1 MKKYITIAA
10 LLLTLFASC
19 NKKEIESK
27 NIEATSQEFT
37 SGDLS
42 KLIGLTLYSGD
53 LSYSELDG
61 TIPKQTIQLEVM
73 LELKKESPELKN
85 VDVHDINFTR
95 LLSVA
100 VINLED
106 ENGAKIVDL
115 DIKSEDVLKLKK
127 LLQGDEGDSETIIFL
142 GEFHNSKD
150 APMWFEAAKRFTP
163 YLTADISIGK
173 GNGFRNKD
181 SEEIEQNDDDDDE
194 TANLTSDGFSE
205 DEIDQAFERYEYLMG
220 QIVKTFKKTK
230 EGDIDA
236 AVECDKLMKEAKA
249 LDAKLVAHKSNFTT
263 SQNARYLKLAKTALD
278 GMSDNE

>member
-1 MKKYITIAA
+1 MKKSIAIAA

-73 LELKKESPELKN
+73 IELKKESPELKN

-100 VINLED
+100 VVNLED

-127 LLQGDEGDSETIIFL
+127 LLQGDEGDSETIVFL
-142 GEFHNSKD
+142 GEFHNSED
-150 APMWFEAAKRFTP
+150 APMWFQAAKQFTP
-163 YLTADISIGK
+163 YLTADISIEK
-173 GNGFRNKD
+173 GTGFRNED
-181 SEEIEQNDDDDDE
+181 SDEIEQNDEDE
-194 TANLTSDGFSE
+194 TANLTSDCFSE
-205 DEIDQAFERYEYLMG
+205 DEIDQALERYEDVMD
-220 QIVKTFKKTK
+220 QIIEAFKKTK

-249 LDAKLVAHKSNFTT
+249 LDAKLAVHRSNFTT
-263 SQNARYLKLAKTALD
+263 SQNVRYLKLTKMAID

>member
-1 MKKYITIAA
+1 MKKSIAIAA

-19 NKKEIESK
+19 NKQEIESK

-42 KLIGLTLYSGD
+42 KLVGLALYSGD

-73 LELKKESPELKN
+73 LELKKESPELKK

-115 DIKSEDVLKLKK
+115 DIKSEDVLKLKE
-127 LLQGDEGDSETIIFL
+127 LLQGDEGDSETIVFL

-163 YLTADISIGK
+163 YLTADISIEK
-173 GNGFRNKD
+173 GTGFKNED
-181 SEEIEQNDDDDDE
+181 SDEIEQNDEDE
-194 TANLTSDGFSE
+194 TANLTSEGFSE
-205 DEIDQAFERYEYLMG
+205 DEIDQALERYEDVMG
-220 QIVKTFKKTK
+220 QIIEAFKKTK

-249 LDAKLVAHKSNFTT
+249 LDAKLAVHKSDFTT
-263 SQNARYLKLAKTALD
+263 SQTARYLKLSKMAMD

>member
-1 MKKYITIAA
+1 MKKSIAIAA

-73 LELKKESPELKN
+73 IELKKESPELKN

-100 VINLED
+100 VVNLED

-127 LLQGDEGDSETIIFL
+127 LLQGDEGDSETIVFL

-150 APMWFEAAKRFTP
+150 APKWFEAAKQFTP
-163 YLTADISIGK
+163 YLTADISIEK
-173 GNGFRNKD
+173 GTGFRNED
-181 SEEIEQNDDDDDE
+181 SDEIEQNDEDE
-194 TANLTSDGFSE
+194 TANLTSDCFSE
-205 DEIDQAFERYEYLMG
+205 DEIDQALERYEDVMD
-220 QIVKTFKKTK
+220 QIIEAFKKTK

-249 LDAKLVAHKSNFTT
+249 LDAKLAVHKSDFTT
-263 SQNARYLKLAKTALD
+263 SQTARYLKLTKMAID

>member
-1 MKKYITIAA
+1 MKKSIAIAA

-19 NKKEIESK
+19 NKQEIESK

-42 KLIGLTLYSGD
+42 KLVGLALYSGD

-73 LELKKESPELKN
+73 LELKKECPELKK
-85 VDVHDINFTR
+85 VDMHDINFTR

-115 DIKSEDVLKLKK
+115 DIKSEDVLKLKE
-127 LLQGDEGDSETIIFL
+127 LLQGDEGDSETIVFL

-150 APMWFEAAKRFTP
+150 APKWFEAAKQFTP
-163 YLTADISIGK
+163 YLTADISIEK
-173 GNGFRNKD
+173 GTGFRNED
-181 SEEIEQNDDDDDE
+181 SDEIEQNDEDE
-194 TANLTSDGFSE
+194 TANLTSEGFSE
-205 DEIDQAFERYEYLMG
+205 DEIDQALERYEDVMG
-220 QIVKTFKKTK
+220 QIIEAFKKTK

-249 LDAKLVAHKSNFTT
+249 LDAKLAVHKSDFTT
-263 SQNARYLKLAKTALD
+263 SQTARYLKLTKMAID

>member
-1 MKKYITIAA
+1 MKKSIAIAA

-27 NIEATSQEFT
+27 NIEAMSQEFT

-42 KLIGLTLYSGD
+42 KLIGLALYSGD

-73 LELKKESPELKN
+73 IELKKESPELKN
-85 VDVHDINFTR
+85 IDVHDINFTR

-150 APMWFEAAKRFTP
+150 APMWFETAKRFTP
-163 YLTADISIGK
+163 YLTADISIEK
-173 GNGFRNKD
+173 GNSFRNEE
-181 SEEIEQNDDDDDE
+181 SEEMEQNDEDE
-194 TANLTSDGFSE
+194 IVNLTSDGFSE
-205 DEIDQAFERYEYLMG
+205 DEVDQALDRYEELIDQIVEAFN
-220 QIVKTFKKTK
+220 KTK
-230 EGDIDA
+230 NGDIDA
-236 AVECDKLMKEAKA
+236 AVECDKLMKEVKA
-249 LDAKLVAHKSNFTT
+249 LDAKLAVHKNDFTT
-263 SQNARYLKLAKTALD
+263 SQRAKYLKLAKMALD

>member
-1 MKKYITIAA
+1 MKKSIAIAA

-73 LELKKESPELKN
+73 LELKKESPELKK

-100 VINLED
+100 VVNLED

-115 DIKSEDVLKLKK
+115 DIKSEDVLKLKE
-127 LLQGDEGDSETIIFL
+127 LLQGDEGDSETIVFL

-150 APMWFEAAKRFTP
+150 APKWFEAAKQFTP
-163 YLTADISIGK
+163 YLTADISIEK
-173 GNGFRNKD
+173 GTGFRNED
-181 SEEIEQNDDDDDE
+181 SDEIEQNDEDE
-194 TANLTSDGFSE
+194 TANLTSDCFSE
-205 DEIDQAFERYEYLMG
+205 DEIDQALERYEDVMD
-220 QIVKTFKKTK
+220 QIIEAFKKTK

-249 LDAKLVAHKSNFTT
+249 LDAKLAVHKSDFTT
-263 SQNARYLKLAKTALD
+263 SQTARYLKLTKMAID

>member
-1 MKKYITIAA
+1 MKKSIAIAA

-19 NKKEIESK
+19 NKQEIESK

-73 LELKKESPELKN
+73 IELKKESPELKN

-100 VINLED
+100 VVNLED

-127 LLQGDEGDSETIIFL
+127 LLQGDEGDSETIVFL
-142 GEFHNSKD
+142 GEFHNSED
-150 APMWFEAAKRFTP
+150 APMWFQAAKQFTP
-163 YLTADISIGK
+163 YLTADISIEK
-173 GNGFRNKD
+173 GSGFRNED
-181 SEEIEQNDDDDDE
+181 SEEFEQNDE
-194 TANLTSDGFSE
+194 E
-205 DEIDQAFERYEYLMG
+205 
-220 QIVKTFKKTK
+220 
-230 EGDIDA
+230 
-236 AVECDKLMKEAKA
+236 
-249 LDAKLVAHKSNFTT
+249 
-263 SQNARYLKLAKTALD
+263 
-278 GMSDNE
+278 

>member
-1 MKKYITIAA
+1 MKKFIAIA
-10 LLLTLFASC
+10 VLLLTLFSSC
-19 NKKEIESK
+19 NKKEFETK
-27 NIEATSQEFT
+27 NIEATSKEFT
-37 SGDLS
+37 SGELS
-42 KLIGLTLYSGD
+42 KFVELSLYSGD

-61 TIPKQTIQLEVM
+61 TIPQQTIQLEVRI
-73 LELKKESPELKN
+73 ELKKENPNLKN
-85 VDVHDINFTR
+85 IDVHDINFTR

-127 LLQGDEGDSETIIFL
+127 LLQGDEGDSEKIVFL

-150 APMWFEAAKRFTP
+150 APKWFETAKQFTP

-173 GNGFRNKD
+173 ENDLRKED
-181 SEEIEQNDDDDDE
+181 SEEINQNNEDE
-194 TANLTSDGFSE
+194 TVNLTTDGFTE
-205 DEIDQAFERYEYLMG
+205 EEVNQALDRYETLMS
-220 QIVKTFKKTK
+220 QLIMAINKTK
-230 EGDIDA
+230 DGDIDA

-249 LDAKLVAHKSNFTT
+249 LDAKLAVHKNNFSA
-263 SQNARYLKLAKTALD
+263 SQSARYLKLAKMALD